1 MQNRGIFFVY
11 INILKYCNIKRPYN
25 NAQIEGL
32 TRCAP
37 CLQGPEKCHGVNMM
51 TSSSFQSIY
60 NDYIS
65 GYFWLSLSVNNQP
78 NLQFSFTAF
87 LAQLLKSLLLLQ

>member
-1 MQNRGIFFVY
+1 MMQNRGIFFVY
-11 INILKYCNIKRPYN
+11 INILKDCNIKRLYN

-37 CLQGPEKCHGVNMM
+37 CLQDPGKCHGVNTM

-60 NDYIS
+60 NYYIS
-65 GYFWLSLSVNNQP
+65 GYF
-78 NLQFSFTAF
+78 
-87 LAQLLKSLLLLQ
+87 